1 MVNSELK
8 SQDPEHILNNLSIV
22 AKKIEITDAMRDA
35 IESGVSTFSKYNLR
49 IAAVKAIVNIEK
61 KEKKEKAS
69 IELTIQMPKH
79 DTIVIKQLDDDLYA
93 AIDTATSR
101 AQKFLRRYHDKI
113 KSHREE
119 KGSHIKNSY
128 HHIPMFMTEEIAI
141 EEEDEIVPS
150 DLFLHKPM
158 EIADALTELKA
169 TGNLFFVFNDM
180 DNKKRVLYKRKDNKY
195 GLY

>member
-1 MVNSELK
+1 MVNPELK
-8 SQDPEHILNNLSIV
+8 SQEPEHILNNLSIV
-22 AKKIEITDAMRDA
+22 AKKIEITDAMREA

-49 IAAVKAIVNIEK
+49 IAAVKAIVDIK
-61 KEKKEKAS
+61 KKDKKEKAS

-79 DTIVIKQLDDDLYA
+79 DTIVITQLDDDLYN

-128 HHIPMFMTEEIAI
+128 HHIPMFMTEEATDD
-141 EEEDEIVPS
+141 EDEIVPN
-150 DLFLHKPM
+150 DLVLHKPM
-158 EIADALTELKA
+158 EIADALNELKA

-180 DNKKRVLYKRKDNKY
+180 DNKRRVLYKRKDNKY